1 MALPPTVPSSFVPY
15 PGSNARRYR
24 RADLG
29 GAFGFL
35 AYGIFFIMVVLAIGV
50 FVYGRILVAQKNADD
65 AALAKAEAQ
74 LDPQT
79 VNSFVR
85 LENRLRLGGKLLDN
99 HVALS
104 NVLSA
109 LGAIIPSTVQLTSVS
124 FTADTQ
130 DTAFAMQSSGVAASL
145 NALAQFSNDLGA
157 GGKFKN
163 VIVSNIKV
171 NQKDNSVTFS
181 LNALVDPSLVAFSA
195 TGASGN
201 QSTAAPAGTSSATST
216 QP

>member
-1 MALPPTVPSSFVPY
+1 MPPTVPSSFVPY
-15 PGSNARRYR
+15 PGSSTRKYR

-35 AYGIFFIMVVLAIGV
+35 AYGIFSIMVILVIGV
-50 FVYGRILVAQKNADD
+50 FIYGRILVAQKNADD

-85 LENRLRLGGKLLDN
+85 LENRLKLGGELLNN

-109 LGAIIPSTVQLTSVS
+109 LSTVIPSTVQLTSVS
-124 FTADTQ
+124 LTADTQ
-130 DTAFAMQSSGVAASL
+130 DTAFAMQSAGVAASL

-181 LNALVDPSLVAFSA
+181 LNALIDPSLVAFSA
-195 TGASGN
+195 AEASGN
-201 QSTAAPAGTSSATST
+201 QNAAASAGILSATST
-216 QP
+216 RP